1 MQEITIFNKSH
12 SIHEIREYFRNE
24 KKPFIVRNVIKSKIN
39 LDFLIDKFKEEEVI
53 SLNPNSDKEILSVA
67 SLIKKVKNGKKY
79 RLRANTKLGNK
90 VSQYI
95 DTSFIE
101 NIKNQKKHLFDYLLS
116 FGKTS
121 RQKTLFM
128 STKDC
133 TFTKHSHIISGLILH
148 LDGKKTW
155 YISNKR
161 ESFTSIKY
169 KSLLNPNPLYV
180 TDKRPDEEIS
190 FNLNPGDLLYMPAY
204 WFHYTISHDTN
215 ISYSYFFTE
224 PIKYYLTKTFIM
236 FTYQAVTNPI
246 FSLLKALKKEPEE
259 HIYDRDDIL
268 KKCKKI
274 RNRNKRDE
282 ALKFFKENDYS

>member
-1 MQEITIFNKSH
+1 MQYITIFNKSH
-12 SIHEIREYFRNE
+12 SIHEIREYFYNE
-24 KKPFIVRNVIKSKIN
+24 KKPFIVRNVIKSKID

-121 RQKTLFM
+121 RQKTLFI
-128 STKDC
+128 SSKDC
-133 TFTKHSHIISGLILH
+133 TFTKHSHIISGLLLH

-161 ESFTSIKY
+161 
-169 KSLLNPNPLYV
+169 
-180 TDKRPDEEIS
+180 
-190 FNLNPGDLLYMPAY
+190 
-204 WFHYTISHDTN
+204 
-215 ISYSYFFTE
+215 
-224 PIKYYLTKTFIM
+224 
-236 FTYQAVTNPI
+236 Q
-246 FSLLKALKKEPEE
+246 
-259 HIYDRDDIL
+259 
-268 KKCKKI
+268 
-274 RNRNKRDE
+274 
-282 ALKFFKENDYS
+282 